1 MKFVVILLLLAAV
14 GSLASGL
21 LFLLR
26 DKGQSDRT
34 AKALTL
40 RVGLSLL
47 IFAILMAGYY
57 FGLIPREGLR

>member
-1 MKFVVILLLLAAV
+1 MKFVVIVLLLAAV

>member
-1 MKFVVILLLLAAV
+1 MKFVVIVLLLAAV

-47 IFAILMAGYY
+47 IFVILMAGYY

>member
-1 MKFVVILLLLAAV
+1 LKFVVILLLLAAV

-47 IFAILMAGYY
+47 IFVILMAGYY